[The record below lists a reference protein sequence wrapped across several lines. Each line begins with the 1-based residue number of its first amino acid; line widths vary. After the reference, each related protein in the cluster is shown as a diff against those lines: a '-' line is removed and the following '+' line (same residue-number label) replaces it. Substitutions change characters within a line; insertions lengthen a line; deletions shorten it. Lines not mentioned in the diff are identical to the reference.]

1 MICAQPP
8 LEEIPMKKNSPIGM
22 PPTARE
28 MTDNRLKFAHF
39 ASLGQG
45 ILREQVS
52 GLTRLRILDIGC
64 GPGNLA
70 FFCGVHAQ
78 CRLFG
83 VDLWQ
88 NQLRQAAE
96 KEAYE
101 ALFQVNLVDGLPFT
115 SESFDIIVCNEVLM
129 YLPNATEILTEF
141 YRVLAPDGKL
151 FVYNPIN
158 WLPRLHSAIKRLT
171 RKIYQERK
179 TIVLDVQSNWKEA
192 ERACRITYYS
202 FESLIEQIRSVNFH
216 VAEIAGFRL
225 FRNRIRLMT
234 RLENYAWYRRL
245 VLFLTERYPRM
256 ASDLFVLG
264 HKKALADT
272 KPLSTDKAAA

>member
-1 MICAQPP
+1 M
-8 LEEIPMKKNSPIGM
+8 
-22 PPTARE
+22 
-28 MTDNRLKFAHF
+28 
-39 ASLGQG
+39 
-45 ILREQVS
+45 S
-52 GLTRLRILDIGC
+52 GLARLRVLDIGC

-70 FFCGVHAQ
+70 FLCEVHTE

-83 VDLWQ
+83 VDLWP

-129 YLPNATEILTEF
+129 YLPKATEILTEF

-151 FVYNPIN
+151 FLYNPIN
-158 WLPRLHSAIKRLT
+158 WLPRLHAVIKRAT

-179 TIVLDVQSNWKEA
+179 SIALDIQSNWKDA

-216 VAEIAGFRL
+216 VDKITGFRL

-234 RLENYAWYRRL
+234 RLENYVWYRRL
-245 VLFLTERYPRM
+245 VLFVTARYPQV

-264 HKKALADT
+264 HKKAGVDT
-272 KPLSTDKAAA
+272 KHLSSGKAAA